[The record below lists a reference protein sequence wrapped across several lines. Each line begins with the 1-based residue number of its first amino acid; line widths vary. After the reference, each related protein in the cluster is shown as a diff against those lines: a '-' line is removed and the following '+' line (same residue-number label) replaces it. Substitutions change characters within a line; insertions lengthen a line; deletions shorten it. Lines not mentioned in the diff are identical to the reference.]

1 MPGCQN
7 VDDSPS
13 LCVLGEGQ
21 IICGGQTAHQEEE
34 GVDYCYNFRCIRC
47 MPVYMIDYY
56 NGQHQSTMVTLPP
69 IDSLRPPLFEQDSGY
84 EGEVVEFYDNYLSRM
99 PELTGFAINGWKTEN
114 ARLVF
119 DSVEKCF
126 NGSSYTKTKDFEID
140 WLLINGSVLTVVE
153 IGVREE
159 SDEKENT
166 SKKSKR
172 EKTEDIGDEVDK
184 GAERLVARKVDQL
197 IKDHVV
203 IRHLLEVANIQN
215 CCINYLAV
223 FPNMPIDLVMAKIET
238 TYSRALGEL
247 CSDQ

>member
-1 MPGCQN
+1 
-7 VDDSPS
+7 
-13 LCVLGEGQ
+13 
-21 IICGGQTAHQEEE
+21 
-34 GVDYCYNFRCIRC
+34 
-47 MPVYMIDYY
+47 
-56 NGQHQSTMVTLPP
+56 MVTLPP